1 MEFETWEPAYE
12 AILAEFGYDRAGD
25 ERARD
30 LLAELLAGT
39 ATLDPDEIAVAGA
52 TVAVAGAA
60 PRLEEDLALAR
71 EADAVFAASTAARCL
86 RERGIAVD
94 CLVTDLDGHPETA
107 RALTAEGTPVA
118 VHAHGD
124 NTATLREWVPTV
136 DASAVVPTTQARPT
150 DRVHNFGGFTDGDR
164 AAFLADALGAK
175 RLVFPGWA
183 FDDDSVGLEKR
194 QKLQWARRLLGWL
207 ERHRDE
213 QFALLDG
220 QRNALDTRS
229 LESS

>member
-1 MEFETWEPAYE
+1 MEFEVWEPVYE
-12 AILAEFGYDRAGD
+12 TILVDCGYDRSGD

-30 LLAELLAGT
+30 SLAELLAGD
-39 ATLDPDEIAVAGA
+39 ATLDPAAIDVENA

-60 PRLEEDLALAR
+60 PRLEAELALAR
-71 EADAVFAASTAARCL
+71 EADAVFAASSAARRL

-94 CLVTDLDGHPETA
+94 CMVTDLDGHPETA

-124 NTATLREWVPTV
+124 NTAALGEWVPALDTR
-136 DASAVVPTTQARPT
+136 AVVPTTQARPSG
-150 DRVHNFGGFTDGDR
+150 RVRNPGGFTDGDR
-164 AAFLADALGAK
+164 AAFLADALGAD

-183 FDDDSVGLEKR
+183 FDDDSVGAEKR
-194 QKLQWARRLLGWL
+194 RKLQWARRLLCWL
-207 ERHRDE
+207 ERRRGE

-220 QRNALDTRS
+220 ARDTGAL
-229 LESS
+229 EHVW

>member
-39 ATLDPDEIAVAGA
+39 VTLDPTEIAVAGA

-107 RALTAEGTPVA
+107 RALTAE
-118 VHAHGD
+118 
-124 NTATLREWVPTV
+124 
-136 DASAVVPTTQARPT
+136 
-150 DRVHNFGGFTDGDR
+150 
-164 AAFLADALGAK
+164 
-175 RLVFPGWA
+175 
-183 FDDDSVGLEKR
+183 
-194 QKLQWARRLLGWL
+194 
-207 ERHRDE
+207 
-213 QFALLDG
+213 
-220 QRNALDTRS
+220 
-229 LESS
+229 